1 MSFIKWNT
9 INYYMIQ
16 PYQSILTRKWIDINY
31 LLNGQYSLNNNMMF
45 KSLQNYYRDKTDGV
59 DLIICE
65 EELDSPGTE
74 VCVLIILCIDKTV
87 HKTP

>member
-59 DLIICE
+59 DVEYL
-65 EELDSPGTE
+65 
-74 VCVLIILCIDKTV
+74 
-87 HKTP
+87 